1 MKWSVPNPAPFRK
14 VAPLLLLALS
24 ACSNTPSPTKP
35 LQVDSELGQ
44 PLADTRRSSES
55 VLERQREPAPKP
67 RVQHPLTNSA
77 RGHAPAAVKTRN
89 PLGDQPVQ
97 LNFV

>member
-14 VAPLLLLALS
+14 IAPLLLLALS

-67 RVQHPLTNSA
+67 ASS
-77 RGHAPAAVKTRN
+77 TR
-89 PLGDQPVQ
+89 
-97 LNFV
+97 